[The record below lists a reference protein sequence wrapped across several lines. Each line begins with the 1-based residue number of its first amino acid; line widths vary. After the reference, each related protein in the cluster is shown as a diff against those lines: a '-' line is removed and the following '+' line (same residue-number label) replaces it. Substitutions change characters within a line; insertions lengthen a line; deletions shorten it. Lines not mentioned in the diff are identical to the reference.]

1 MSTTTD
7 QHLPGDMSTIPL
19 ADIGEHINTVFRAFA
34 DSTRL
39 RILHLL
45 VDGEICVGNLVTIL
59 QLPQPTVSR
68 HLAYLRKACLVD
80 VRKDGQ
86 WSHYSLAPSQSC
98 FQKKLYECLQDCFC
112 DVPELK
118 EDTRR
123 AKQLKQSGGCCP
135 ERNHTHS

>member
-7 QHLPGDMSTIPL
+7 SPLQGDLSNVPL
-19 ADIGEHINTVFRAFA
+19 AEIGEEINTIFRAFA

-45 VDGEICVGNLVTIL
+45 AVDEICVGDLVKIL

-80 VRKDGQ
+80 VRKVGL
-86 WSHYSLAPSQSC
+86 WSHYSLAPAHSC
-98 FQKKLYECLQDCFC
+98 FQQKLYDCLNSCFI

-118 EDTRR
+118 NDARR
-123 AKQLKQSGGCCP
+123 AKQLKESGGCCD
-135 ERNHTHS
+135 EATD

>member
-7 QHLPGDMSTIPL
+7 RYSLDDRSTVPLGQIGDQV
-19 ADIGEHINTVFRAFA
+19 NTVFRAFA

-39 RILHLL
+39 RILRLL
-45 VDGEICVGNLVTIL
+45 VDGEICVGNLVEIL

-68 HLAYLRKACLVD
+68 HLAYLRKAHLVD

-86 WSHYSLAPSQSC
+86 WSHYSLAPAGSC
-98 FQKKLYECLQDCFC
+98 FQQKLYDCLADCFN

-118 EDTRR
+118 TDSLR
-123 AKQLKQSGGCCP
+123 AKLLKESGGCC
-135 ERNHTHS
+135 E